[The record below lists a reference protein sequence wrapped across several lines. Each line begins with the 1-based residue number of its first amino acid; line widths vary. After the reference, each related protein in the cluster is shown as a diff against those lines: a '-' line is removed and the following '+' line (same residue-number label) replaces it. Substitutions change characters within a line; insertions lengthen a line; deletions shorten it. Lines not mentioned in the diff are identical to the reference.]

1 MLSKKTSI
9 SKKKGFNDKLPLT
22 FILFFVSIDSI
33 SINFSKYLY
42 FKKILFLKY
51 PLMLKQLWG

>member
-9 SKKKGFNDKLPLT
+9 SKKKGLNDKLPLT

-42 FKKILFLKY
+42 FKKILFLK
-51 PLMLKQLWG
+51 